1 MTTSETLRTMA
12 AIIDR
17 LDLTPISAT
26 THSGLHLKVAEFR
39 AAFAGRDVAITSHSP
54 TYDQLAVTED
64 GIELFCLIDRAI
76 PAPTSM
82 VL

>member
-17 LDLTPISAT
+17 LNLTPISAN
-26 THSGLHLKVAEFR
+26 THSGLHLKLDEFR
-39 AAFAGRDVAITSHSP
+39 RTFAGRKVVVTSLSAH
-54 TYDQLAVTED
+54 DQLAVTED
-64 GIELFCLIDRAI
+64 GIEVFALTERAV